1 MADAIEFV
9 QPLLSQKM
17 SITEEDII
25 KISKAV
31 KAEILADFNKL
42 IHART
47 EPLVQKISKLETEN
61 KQLQK
66 DLDALEQDSE
76 VPKES
81 MEGVIF
87 TWLIIL

>member
-47 EPLVQKISKLETEN
+47 EPLVQKISKLEMKINNYKKTLTHWN
-61 KQLQK
+61 SM
-66 DLDALEQDSE
+66 DA
-76 VPKES
+76 V
-81 MEGVIF
+81 V
-87 TWLIIL
+87 

>member
-1 MADAIEFV
+1 MS
-9 QPLLSQKM
+9 LLYRGR
-17 SITEEDII
+17 EEDII

-31 KAEILADFNKL
+31 KAEIFADINKL

-66 DLDALEQDSE
+66 DLDALEQYGRRSL
-76 VPKES
+76 VVLLRK
-81 MEGVIF
+81 IF
-87 TWLIIL
+87 CF

>member
-1 MADAIEFV
+1 
-9 QPLLSQKM
+9 M

-31 KAEILADFNKL
+31 KAEILADINKL

-66 DLDALEQDSE
+66 DLDAYLSGECCHLLSTLALRICSFE
-76 VPKES
+76 VVLLRK
-81 MEGVIF
+81 IF
-87 TWLIIL
+87 CF

>member
-1 MADAIEFV
+1 MADAIEFA

-31 KAEILADFNKL
+31 KAEILADINKL

-66 DLDALEQDSE
+66 TLTHWNSMDA
-76 VPKES
+76 V
-81 MEGVIF
+81 V
-87 TWLIIL
+87 